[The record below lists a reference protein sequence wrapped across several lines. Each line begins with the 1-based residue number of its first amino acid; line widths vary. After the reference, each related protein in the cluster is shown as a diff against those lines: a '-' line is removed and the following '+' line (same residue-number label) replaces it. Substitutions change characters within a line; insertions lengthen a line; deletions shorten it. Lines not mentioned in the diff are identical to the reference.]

1 LRVIQLYEKQ
11 SVNIYQ
17 SNEPDPRMIAVGFS
31 LLSGSTIERRAL
43 SAGSH
48 AVLEKPFGP
57 ADLLQLLCRLLSR

>member
-1 LRVIQLYEKQ
+1 
-11 SVNIYQ
+11 VNIYQ

-43 SAGSH
+43 SAGFH